1 MHNIST
7 TRKVKHHIHYASL
20 RLLICLCCMM
30 ATPWIIAQQVEGT
43 VKDANEL
50 PLVGANII
58 IQGTQSGAIADENGY
73 FSVNVPEGQDSL
85 IISYIGYTTK
95 TVAIDVDQ
103 PMAIYLAESTTSLGD
118 VVITAL
124 GIERE
129 TKALG
134 YAVQEVQGDALDQA
148 RETNL
153 VNSLAGR
160 VAGVNVTSGGAG
172 IGTSARITI
181 RGESSLAGDNQPLFI
196 VDGMPINN
204 QIFGSEQS
212 GQDIDYGNGAA
223 AINPDDIESINVLK
237 GPNAAALY
245 GSRAA
250 NGVIL
255 ITTKSAKGK
264 KGFGVTVNST
274 TTFESALK
282 LPDFQ
287 NEYGQGRGGVYN
299 IGDGGRSWG
308 PPLDGRLV
316 SVPVNTEFPPQN
328 GEETVWEPFPDNVS
342 NFYETGRTLVNNI
355 ALFAANENADVRLS
369 YTNHDQ
375 TGIVPNTDL
384 RRNTVSLNGGLN
396 ITDKIRV
403 NTVVNYIR
411 TDSDQRPVVSYGNES
426 VVYTMLWE
434 GRQVRTPLHEDYWFE
449 GLEGIQPFTY
459 NFRFNDNPYYTM
471 YENLNPQD
479 KDRLIGNININ
490 YQITPELSLLL
501 RSGMDYSNEKRE
513 NLRTFGSRAFPNG
526 AYRQDR
532 IIFEE
537 RNSDFLITYNK
548 VFDETWGVKIS
559 GGANRL
565 DQTRSFVSA
574 RANELSIPGV
584 YNLGNSRIPI
594 QTEQFDTEKRINSVY
609 GFAEFSYNNALFLQL
624 TARNDW
630 SSTLPADNNS
640 YFYPSVNVSAV
651 LSDLFDFPTNGI
663 VSFAK
668 IRAGWAEV
676 GNDTDP
682 FNLRNVYNYGTAW
695 GSLQTATESSVINNE
710 NLRPESINTYE
721 IGADVRFFKNRLG
734 LDVSYY
740 DIRSKDQILAIPLD
754 IVSGYT
760 GRFIN
765 AGEIKNQG
773 LEVILNAT
781 PIKIPRGLT
790 WDINLNWSLNRS
802 EVLELAD
809 GIETYQISG
818 RYVQVLAK
826 VGEQMGDMYGRVFQ
840 RVEEGPLEGQIIH
853 INGEAQTTTDIA
865 KVGNYNPDWLGGI
878 YNTFTYKG
886 FKLGFLFDIRVGG
899 EIYSRTNV
907 IGNEAGQL
915 EQSLPG
921 RENGYVGE
929 GVMLDSDG
937 NFVPNDVNIPAERY
951 WGGGSF
957 YRRANVENSTFD
969 ASFTKLR
976 EVQLGYVFP
985 NRILGNTPFENVS
998 ITLVGRNL
1006 LLWTDVPH
1014 IDPET
1019 NSLDGG
1025 TILPGVETLQ
1035 VPSTRSYGVNVR
1047 FGF

>member
-1 MHNIST
+1 M
-7 TRKVKHHIHYASL
+7 KQHYSHFTLNYRSRRMLAHLTVWLCLLLGVHWAS
-20 RLLICLCCMM
+20 
-30 ATPWIIAQQVEGT
+30 AQQVEGT
-43 VKDANEL
+43 VKDVDDL

-58 IQGTQSGAIADENGY
+58 VKGTQTGAITNEAGY
-73 FSVNVPEGQDSL
+73 FTLNVQEGQDSL
-85 IISYIGYTTK
+85 IVSYIGYTTQV
-95 TVAIDVDQ
+95 VAVDVEN
-103 PMAIYLAESTTSLGD
+103 PLSIVLTESTTSLGD

-160 VAGVNVTSGGAG
+160 IAGVNVTSGSAG
-172 IGTSARITI
+172 IGTSSRITI

-196 VDGMPINN
+196 VDGIPINN

-212 GQDIDYGNGAA
+212 GQDIDYGNGVA

-250 NGVIL
+250 NGVII
-255 ITTKSAKGK
+255 ITTKSARGK
-264 KGFGVTVNST
+264 RGFGVNFNST
-274 TTFESALK
+274 TTFESVLK

-316 SVPVNTEFPPQN
+316 AVPVNTEFPPQN
-328 GEETVWEPFPDNVS
+328 GEETVWEPYPDNVK

-355 ALFAANENADVRLS
+355 SINAANENADVRLS
-369 YTNHDQ
+369 YTNHNQ
-375 TGIVPNTDL
+375 TGIIPNTDL
-384 RRNTVSLNGGLN
+384 RRNTVSLNGGVN
-396 ITDKIRV
+396 VGDKIRV
-403 NTVVNYIR
+403 NAVVNYIK

-449 GLEGIQPFTY
+449 GLEGLQPFTY

-479 KDRLIGNININ
+479 KDRVMGNINLN

-501 RSGMDYSNEKRE
+501 RSGMDYFNDKRE

-532 IIFEE
+532 IAFEE
-537 RNSDFLITYNK
+537 RNSDFLLTYNK
-548 VFDETWGVKIS
+548 VFDNVWGVKVS
-559 GGANRL
+559 GGANRM
-565 DQTRSFVSA
+565 DQRRSYISA
-574 RANELSIPGV
+574 RANELSLPGV
-584 YNLGNSRIPI
+584 YNLGNSRIPV
-594 QTEQFDTEKRINSVY
+594 QTEQFDSHKRINSVY
-609 GFAEFSYNNALFLQL
+609 GFAEISYNNALFLQL

-630 SSTLPADNNS
+630 SSTLPADNNA

-651 LSDLFDFPTNGI
+651 LSDLFNFSTNSV

-668 IRAGWAEV
+668 LRAGWAEV

-682 FNLRNVYNYGTAW
+682 YNLRNVYNYGTAW
-695 GSLQTATESSVINNE
+695 GSLQTATESSVIANE
-710 NLRPESINTYE
+710 ELRPESINTYE
-721 IGADVRFFKNRLG
+721 IGADIRFFNNRLG
-734 LDVSYY
+734 LDVTYY
-740 DIRSKDQILAIPLD
+740 DIRSKDQILNIPLD

-760 GRFIN
+760 GQFIN

-781 PIKIPRGLT
+781 PIKRSNGLQ
-790 WDINLNWSLNRS
+790 WDINLNWSMNRS
-802 EVLELAD
+802 EVLELAE

-826 VGEQMGDMYGRVFQ
+826 VGERMGDMYGQIFQ
-840 RVEEGPLEGQIIH
+840 RVEEGPFAGQIIH
-853 INGEAQTTTDIA
+853 INGEAQTTTDIF

-886 FKLGFLFDIRVGG
+886 FKLGFLFDIRFGG

-907 IGNEAGQL
+907 IGNQAGQL
-915 EQSLPG
+915 VESLPG

-929 GVMLDSDG
+929 GVMLDADG
-937 NFVPNDVNIPAERY
+937 NYVPNDVNIPAERY
-951 WGGGSF
+951 WGGGSYF
-957 YRRANVENSTFD
+957 RRSNVENSTFD
-969 ASFTKLR
+969 ATFTKLR
-976 EVQLGYVFP
+976 EVQLGYTFP
-985 NRILGNTPFENVS
+985 NKLFGSTPFRDLS

-1025 TILPGVETLQ
+1025 TFLPGVESLQ

-1047 FGF
+1047 FRF